1 MKKTTQARV
10 SGTLDAIVDGLTPG
24 CAWVHRRQRST
35 WVFRPNPRY
44 NAFSHTTR
52 KGTTYLIIQGLELGK
67 PFWIGQVRKDA
78 VFTMERALRAREI
91 EFENGGRYI
100 FPNAEVDRQEEATQ

>member
-10 SGTLDAIVDGLTPG
+10 SGTLDAIVDGLTG

-35 WVFRPNPRY
+35 WMFRPDPRL
-44 NAFSHTTR
+44 NVLSHTTR